1 VKIILKYGL
10 LSLSFLIVNLICG
23 SCIPLYVPK
32 PTRGLVDTSNVKPGV
47 TSKEQI
53 LLEFGGVF
61 NVSNDGKLFT
71 LTYNKEGDFSWIGP
85 NLLGGPPMEIG
96 KKHILNSYTL
106 EIEFDENDIVNRCE
120 TFELPRTQSQSGQT
134 IENK

>member
-1 VKIILKYGL
+1 MKIILKYAL
-10 LSLSFLIVNLICG
+10 LLISLLVVNLICG

-32 PTRGLVDTSNVKPGV
+32 PTRGIVDTSNVKPGA

-85 NLLGGPPMEIG
+85 SPTGPPIEIG

-106 EIEFDENDIVNRCE
+106 EIEFDENDIVKRCE
-120 TFELPRTQSQSGQT
+120 TFESPGTQSQSGQT